1 MKRIPAVA
9 GMFYPQDP
17 EELKSQVTQFLK
29 AAEAQELPSLKA
41 IIVPHAGYI
50 YSGPIAG
57 KAYAQIAKNVP
68 EAHRKT
74 IFLIGPAHFGFT
86 VASVGDYDC
95 LITPLGEMKVSGKIA
110 DELEKKGLGFDEEVH
125 RPEHSLEVQ
134 LPFIQTA
141 IPGSDI
147 VPILCGSVTPEA
159 LAEILG
165 PYFARPDTFFIVS
178 SDLSHYSPYAQA
190 VETDKRS
197 LLAVKNLDLQGE
209 DAVDACGRVG
219 ILTLMRLAKKNGYK
233 MKLLDYRN
241 SGDTAGD
248 KSSVVGYAAMACY
261 KKN

>member
-17 EELKSQVTQFLK
+17 ERLRAEVSGFLG
-29 AAEAQELPSLKA
+29 AAEVEELPSLKA
-41 IIVPHAGYI
+41 VIVPHAGYV

-57 KAYAQIAKNVP
+57 TAYAQIPKNVP
-68 EAHRKT
+68 ESHRKT
-74 IFLIGPAHFGFT
+74 IFILGPAHFGFT

-95 LITPLGEMKVSGKIA
+95 LITPLGEMKVNSRIVA
-110 DELEKKGLGFDEEVH
+110 ELEKKGLGFDEEVH

-134 LPFIQTA
+134 LPFIQVA
-141 IPGSDI
+141 IPGADI
-147 VPILCGSVTPEA
+147 VPILCGSITPEA

-165 PYFARPDTFFIVS
+165 PYFARPDCFFIVS
-178 SDLSHYSPYAQA
+178 SDLSHYTPYAQA
-190 VETDKRS
+190 IETDKRS
-197 LLAVKNLDLQGE
+197 LVTIKNLDFQGE

-219 ILTLMRLAKKNGYK
+219 VLTLMRLAKKNGYK

-248 KSSVVGYAAMACY
+248 KSSVVGYGAMACY
-261 KKN
+261 KK